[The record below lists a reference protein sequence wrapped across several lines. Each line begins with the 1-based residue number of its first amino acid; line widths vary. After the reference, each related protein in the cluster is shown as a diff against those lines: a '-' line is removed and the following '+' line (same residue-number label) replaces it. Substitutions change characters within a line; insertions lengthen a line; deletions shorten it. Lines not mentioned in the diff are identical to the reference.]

1 MKVLET
7 LRTEFEE
14 ELATKDA
21 RILEVP
27 TFQLDTKYKFKYKY
41 KYKYKYKLQVVTFQL
56 HMKYEF

>member
-14 ELATKDA
+14 EMAAKDA

-41 KYKYKYKLQVVTFQL
+41 KYKYKLQVVTFQL
-56 HMKYEF
+56 HMKLR